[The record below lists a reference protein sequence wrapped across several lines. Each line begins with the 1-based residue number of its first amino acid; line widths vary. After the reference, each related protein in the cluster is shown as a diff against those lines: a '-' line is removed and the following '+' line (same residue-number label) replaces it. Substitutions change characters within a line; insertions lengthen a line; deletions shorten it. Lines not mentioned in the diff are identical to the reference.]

1 MTFPKGEAAE
11 ELSAHNPGA
20 PKREKN
26 DAPNCHRHL
35 FGGNAGRG
43 AALAQHAGHGNATG
57 GNASTRAYRAANEKM
72 HKEMDIRYSGDADK
86 DFVAGM
92 IAHHDGAVAMA
103 KIVLQYGKDAEIKA
117 LATNIIRDQEK
128 EIAQMRA
135 WQARNR

>member
-1 MTFPKGEAAE
+1 MRRIATAILLAAT
-11 ELSAHNPGA
+11 LVG
-20 PKREKN
+20 
-26 DAPNCHRHL
+26 
-35 FGGNAGRG
+35 G

-57 GNASTRAYRAANEKM
+57 GNASTRAYRAANDKM

-117 LATNIIRDQEK
+117 LATNIIREQEK
-128 EIAQMRA
+128 EIAQRRA

>member
-1 MTFPKGEAAE
+1 
-11 ELSAHNPGA
+11 
-20 PKREKN
+20 
-26 DAPNCHRHL
+26 
-35 FGGNAGRG
+35 
-43 AALAQHAGHGNATG
+43 
-57 GNASTRAYRAANEKM
+57 M

-117 LATNIIRDQEK
+117 LATNIIREQEK

>member
-1 MTFPKGEAAE
+1 MRAIEETKTMRKIATAVFLAAI
-11 ELSAHNPGA
+11 LAGGA
-20 PKREKN
+20 V
-26 DAPNCHRHL
+26 
-35 FGGNAGRG
+35 
-43 AALAQHAGHGNATG
+43 LAQHAGHGNAAG
-57 GNASTRAYRAANEKM
+57 GNAATRAFRAANDKM
-72 HKEMDIRYSGDADK
+72 HKDMDIRYSGDADK

-117 LATNIIRDQEK
+117 LASDIIREQEK